1 MAFGK
6 DKVNRQWSEYFIEFV
21 MLFLAVTLGFVAEN
35 IRENISEEQKR
46 KDLLSVVVSDFEMD
60 VDQIEFHK
68 QFCKDKIILA
78 DSLRSVILMN
88 HDKIDQKLYYRLL
101 INFPTYW
108 FFVSTDKSRNQADAL
123 GYFLSSSNKD
133 LAKAL
138 ERFTFYYNDI
148 RTLDQFVLKL
158 NDKFL
163 VDIAPGV
170 TDEPIYFKQ
179 WRFPNRPELPS
190 KLGIKTMK
198 PESKEA
204 LLYYISNITAIS
216 DTYLY
221 NYDSLQHYANKSI
234 ALLKSELNQ

>member
-6 DKVNRQWSEYFIEFV
+6 DKSIRQWGEYLIEFV

-35 IRENISEEQKR
+35 IRENISEENKR
-46 KDLLSVVVSDFEMD
+46 RDLLSIVVSDFEMD
-60 VDQIEFHK
+60 IDQIEFHK
-68 QFCKDKIILA
+68 QFCKDKILLA
-78 DSLRSVILMN
+78 DSLRNIVLMN
-88 HDKIDQKLYYRLL
+88 HDQIDQKLYYRLL

-108 FFVSTDKSRNQADAL
+108 FFVSTDKSRNQADAF
-123 GYFLSSSNKD
+123 GYFLSSSNKE

-179 WRFPNRPELPS
+179 WRFPNRPELTS
-190 KLGIKTMK
+190 KLGIKNMK

-204 LLYYISNITAIS
+204 LLYYISNTTAIS

-221 NYDSLQHYANKSI
+221 NYDSLQFYAKKSI
-234 ALLKSELNQ
+234 SLLKTELNN

>member
-1 MAFGK
+1 MSFGK
-6 DKVNRQWSEYFIEFV
+6 DKVNRQWSEYLIEFV

-35 IRENISEEQKR
+35 IRENISEENKR
-46 KDLLSVVVSDFEMD
+46 KDLLSVVTSDFEMD

-68 QFCKDKIILA
+68 QFCKDKIVVA
-78 DSLRSVILMN
+78 DSLRNIVLMR
-88 HDKIDQKLYYRLL
+88 HDQIDQQMFYRLL
-101 INFPTYW
+101 INFPAYW

-123 GYFLSSSNKD
+123 GYFLSSSNKE

-138 ERFTFYYNDI
+138 ERYTFYYNDI
-148 RTLDQFVLKL
+148 KTLDQFVLKL
-158 NDKFL
+158 NDRFL

-190 KLGIKTMK
+190 KLGIKPMK

-204 LLYYISNITAIS
+204 LLYYISNVTAIS

-221 NYDSLQHYANKSI
+221 NYDSLQYYAKKSI
-234 ALLKSELNQ
+234 SLLNAQLN